1 MTLMKT
7 SKTIRLLS
15 NINKNNPNIGKAL
28 FTGIRILYY
37 LKLLLD
43 TTNLKVKYWK
53 KFGKINFNK
62 VSWVSPE
69 KIQYFIKNRLFFKW
83 NKSNR
88 IRSGDWD
95 LTKKPIDQLLI
106 YPAIKQR
113 FLEGK
118 NWEETD
124 IYNLIPSSQPKGA
137 KIWTFKNKEERD
149 KYLSN
154 TDLLFNEIKKMGYR
168 LQNELYTLKERATKL
183 DWKPIFD
190 EVVVGIDRNGN
201 FLFINGKHRLAIAKV
216 LDIPKIPIIFLI
228 RHYKWMEFRKN
239 LIRFTKKYQGG
250 KLKYPLTH
258 PDLQDIPN
266 KYGDSVFNLIKKNL
280 TISQGTIL
288 IFGAGLG
295 YFCSKFENE
304 GYNCYAVEDNQS
316 NLYFLKKLKK
326 AESKK
331 FKIIS
336 GSLCNFKKNQ
346 KIDFDVVLAID
357 KFQDCFKNKDTYL
370 KLINLLG
377 RLSIKELFLGISNL
391 KKSKSKYF
399 YKNYSHEQILS
410 FVNENSSLS
419 NADFLGKTKDGKHIY
434 KITSHNH
441 FTKLKPPYN

>member
-1 MTLMKT
+1 MGKGIFKLT
-7 SKTIRLLS
+7 S
-15 NINKNNPNIGKAL
+15 
-28 FTGIRILYY
+28 
-37 LKLLLD
+37 
-43 TTNLKVKYWK
+43 
-53 KFGKINFNK
+53 
-62 VSWVSPE
+62 
-69 KIQYFIKNRLFFKW
+69 
-83 NKSNR
+83 
-88 IRSGDWD
+88 
-95 LTKKPIDQLLI
+95 
-106 YPAIKQR
+106 
-113 FLEGK
+113 
-118 NWEETD
+118 
-124 IYNLIPSSQPKGA
+124 
-137 KIWTFKNKEERD
+137 
-149 KYLSN
+149 
-154 TDLLFNEIKKMGYR
+154 
-168 LQNELYTLKERATKL
+168 
-183 DWKPIFD
+183 
-190 EVVVGIDRNGN
+190 
-201 FLFINGKHRLAIAKV
+201 
-216 LDIPKIPIIFLI
+216 
-228 RHYKWMEFRKN
+228 
-239 LIRFTKKYQGG
+239 
-250 KLKYPLTH
+250 
-258 PDLQDIPN
+258 
-266 KYGDSVFNLIKKNL
+266 
-280 TISQGTIL
+280 L
-288 IFGAGLG
+288 IF
-295 YFCSKFENE
+295 FCKSENE

>member
-1 MTLMKT
+1 MTLLKT
-7 SKTIRLLS
+7 SKTTQLLS
-15 NINKNNPNIGKAL
+15 RINKINPNIYKA
-28 FTGIRILYY
+28 FFIGIRILYY

-43 TTNLKVKYWK
+43 TTILNVKYWK

-62 VSWVSPE
+62 VCWVSPE
-69 KIQYFIKNRLFFKW
+69 KIQHIIQNRLFFKW

-88 IRSGDWD
+88 IKSGDWD
-95 LTKKPIDQLLI
+95 LTKKPIDLLLI
-106 YPAIKQR
+106 YQAIRKR

-124 IYNLIPSSQPKGA
+124 IYNLIPSKQPKGA
-137 KIWTFKNKEERD
+137 EKWTFKNEEVRD
-149 KYLSN
+149 KYLIK
-154 TDLLFNEIKKMGYR
+154 TDFLFNEIKKVGYR
-168 LQNELYTLKERATKL
+168 LQKELYTLKERFTKL

-190 EVVVGIDRNGN
+190 EVVVAIDRNGN
-201 FLFINGKHRLAIAKV
+201 FLFINGKHRIAIAKV

-228 RHYKWMEFRKN
+228 RHYKWMEFRKI
-239 LIRFTKKYQGG
+239 LIRFTKKCHGG
-250 KLKYPLTH
+250 KLRYPLTH

-295 YFCSKFENE
+295 YFCSKFEDE
-304 GYNCYAVEDNQS
+304 GYRCYAVEDNQS

-391 KKSKSKYF
+391 KKSQSKYF
-399 YKNYSHEQILS
+399 YKKYNHEQILS
-410 FVNENSSLS
+410 FVNENSSLN
-419 NADFLGKTKDGKHIY
+419 NAEYLGKTKDGKHIY
-434 KITSHNH
+434 KITSYKH
-441 FTKLKPPYN
+441 FTTP